1 MGIYAVLDSG
11 NIVTNLIVAQS
22 LTTAENITQCDC
34 VLETTDTGSAK
45 IGYIYNNGTF
55 SEVEPEPEPQLVQQ

>member
-11 NIVTNLIVAQS
+11 NIVSNVIVSQS
-22 LTTAENITQCDC
+22 LNVAEDVTQATCI
-34 VLETTDTGSAK
+34 LETNSTGPAI

-55 SEVEPEPEPQLVQQ
+55 SEVQPEPEPQLVE